1 LLKQRHQIFVALL
14 ACMDATVV
22 ASACGVAWAA
32 RRVVVEK
39 YWPLKGATWSTQWE
53 SYVKGPFVLFAIPIT
68 LACFWLFNLY
78 RPRRDQSLLSETAQ
92 IIKAAAMSVALL
104 VLTLWLAGN
113 DFVDGPKGTAAG
125 EFGGHVFEAAR
136 FQFGLLLLLMPVALC
151 FERAAFR
158 LALRHLRRRGWN
170 QRHVAIVGTGRLG
183 QIACRTLE
191 RNSWTGI
198 NVAYFVSHHEHTVRE
213 SCLGRPVRGGVG
225 AMADT
230 LEDFPV
236 DAVYLAIPTS
246 RASAVPGVLR
256 TLERFPFDVKIIPD
270 VPPRYATQAM
280 SVSELDGMPILSCR
294 ESPAMGLGG
303 VSKRVLDVVGALA
316 AIVLLSPVMLI
327 VAGLVRL
334 SGPGPVVFK
343 QRRVSLGGQQFDIYK
358 FRSMAALADEV
369 QATTQERESQDARAR
384 REVPSEWTQA
394 DDQRVTPIGRF
405 LRRTSLDELPQ
416 LLNVLRGEM
425 SLVGPRPERPELI
438 ARFRE
443 DWRGYMLRTHVKAG
457 MTGWAQVNGL
467 RGPTSLRKRLQY
479 DLFYIRHWS
488 IWFDVRILWLT
499 LFRGFVHENAR

>member
-1 LLKQRHQIFVALL
+1 MLKQRHQLFVLLL
-14 ACMDATVV
+14 ACMDALVV

-39 YWPLKGATWSTQWE
+39 YWPLKGESWSTQWE
-53 SYVKGPFVLFAIPIT
+53 SYVKGPFVLFAVPIT
-68 LACFWLFNLY
+68 LACFWMFSLY
-78 RPRRDQSLLSETAQ
+78 RPRRDQSLFTETAQ

-113 DFVDGPKGTAAG
+113 DFVDGPKGAAAG
-125 EFGGHVFEAAR
+125 ELGGHVFEAAR
-136 FQFGLLLLLMPVALC
+136 FQFGLLLLLLPVALSV
-151 FERAAFR
+151 ERAGFR
-158 LALRHLRRRGWN
+158 LALRQLRRRGWN

-198 NVAYFVSHHEHTVRE
+198 HVSFFVSHHEHTQRGQ
-213 SCLGRPVRGGVG
+213 CLGRAVRGGLER
-225 AMADT
+225 MTET
-230 LEDFPV
+230 LERHPV

-246 RASAVPGVLR
+246 RASTVPGVLR
-256 TLERFPFDVKIIPD
+256 TLERFPFEVKIIPD

-294 ESPAMGLGG
+294 ESPAAGLGG
-303 VSKRVLDVVGALA
+303 VSKRLLDVVGAGLG
-316 AIVLLSPVMLI
+316 IVVLSPVMLV

-334 SGPGPVVFK
+334 SGPGAVVFK
-343 QRRVSLGGQQFDIYK
+343 QRRVSLGGQEFDIYK
-358 FRSMAALADEV
+358 FRSMAAVGDEV
-369 QATTQERESQDARAR
+369 QATTQEIESRDARAR
-384 REVPSEWTQA
+384 REIPTEWTREN
-394 DDQRVTPIGRF
+394 DERITPIGRF

-416 LLNVLRGEM
+416 LFNVLRGEM

-457 MTGWAQVNGL
+457 ITGWAQVNGL
-467 RGPTSLRKRLQY
+467 RGRTSLRKRLQY

>member
-1 LLKQRHQIFVALL
+1 
-14 ACMDATVV
+14 MDAAVA

-32 RRVVVEK
+32 RRIVVEK
-39 YWPLKGATWSTQWE
+39 YWPLKGASWSTQWE
-53 SYVKGPFVLFAIPIT
+53 SYVKGPFVLFAVPIT
-68 LACFWLFNLY
+68 LACFWLFRLY

-92 IIKAAAMSVALL
+92 IIKASAMSVSLL

-113 DFVDGPKGTAAG
+113 DFVDGPKGAASG
-125 EFGGHVFEAAR
+125 VLGGHVFEAAR
-136 FQFGLLLLLMPVALC
+136 FQFGLLLLLLPVMLGM
-151 FERAAFR
+151 ERAGFR
-158 LALRHLRRRGWN
+158 MALRYLRRRGWN

-198 NVAYFVSHHEHTVRE
+198 HVAYFVSHHAHSARE
-213 SCLGRPVRGGVG
+213 LCLGRAVRGGIET
-225 AMADT
+225 MAAT
-230 LEDFPV
+230 LEEHPV

-246 RASAVPGVLR
+246 RASAVPDVLR
-256 TLERFPFDVKIIPD
+256 TLERFPFEVKIIPD

-294 ESPAMGLGG
+294 ESPALGLGG
-303 VSKRVLDVVGALA
+303 VSKRALDIVGAVA
-316 AIVLLSPVMLI
+316 AIVLLSPVMLA
-327 VAGLVRL
+327 VAALVKL

-358 FRSMAALADEV
+358 FRSMMAVTDEA
-369 QATTQERESQDARAR
+369 QATLPETEPPDARTR
-384 REVPSEWTQA
+384 REIPAEWTRP
-394 DDQRVTPIGRF
+394 DDGRITRIGRL

-416 LLNVLRGEM
+416 LFNVLRGEM

-467 RGPTSLRKRLQY
+467 RGRTSLRKRLQY

-488 IWFDVRILWLT
+488 IWFDLRILMLT
-499 LFRGFVHENAR
+499 MFRGFAHENAR